1 MRNTLVF
8 MVLVCGCA
16 FDRPFTEG
24 AFDPVNAD
32 QIPSAVATA
41 FAEHVGQDFQI
52 LEARICGGG
61 SNEYRFTLVS
71 GEEYVFDESGQ
82 LRE

>member
-1 MRNTLVF
+1 MRNILVF
-8 MVLVCGCA
+8 IVLVCGCA
-16 FDRPFTEG
+16 LDRPFTEG

-32 QIPSAVATA
+32 QVPSAVKAA
-41 FAEHVGQDFQI
+41 FARHVGQDFQL
-52 LEARICGGG
+52 LETRICGDG
-61 SNEYRFTLVS
+61 SIEYRFTLVS